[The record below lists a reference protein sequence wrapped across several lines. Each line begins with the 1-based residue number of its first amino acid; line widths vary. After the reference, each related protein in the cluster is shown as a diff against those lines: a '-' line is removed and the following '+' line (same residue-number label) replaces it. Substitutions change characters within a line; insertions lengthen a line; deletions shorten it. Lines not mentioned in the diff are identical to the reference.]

1 MSRAYAPR
9 SLRALRLWPRY
20 LYGKEAAGL
29 GRLLT
34 CWKHRFYPDRAFI
47 YDFETWRPEQ
57 YLPDAVHR
65 APDVTDAGYGARTDD
80 KVIFFLQMRAIGA
93 PTPEVVAENVG
104 GRLIYYAAPADYDAL
119 LAARGELVVKPRNG
133 MQGSGVRIVRPGD
146 DDRRPRPN
154 EFASIK
160 VVQHPYAAAIY
171 PHSVNTVR
179 VVTAWDAE
187 ADDFFVM
194 AAAHR
199 FGTATS
205 GRVDNW
211 SAGGVASGVDL
222 ETGRLAPA
230 IRQVNFDRDRTWW
243 RRHPD
248 TGAPIEGV
256 EIPHFAR
263 MCGEL
268 LELCRRFPQIFVG
281 WDVVI
286 TEDGWTVLE
295 ANRFPAL
302 NLFQLHRPLLADPRA
317 EAFFRREK
325 MI

>member
-1 MSRAYAPR
+1 MSRGYAPR
-9 SLRALRLWPRY
+9 SLRSLRKWPRH

-29 GRLLT
+29 GRLMT
-34 CWKHRFYPDRAFI
+34 CWRHRLYPDRAFV
-47 YDFETWRPEQ
+47 YDFETWRPDQ
-57 YLPDAVHR
+57 YLPDGVRR
-65 APDVTDAGYGARTDD
+65 APDVADASYGHRTDD
-80 KVIFFLQMRAIGA
+80 KVVFFLQMRAIGA

-104 GRLIYYAAPADYDAL
+104 GRLIFYAAPHDYEAL
-119 LAARGELVVKPRNG
+119 LAGRGELVIKPRNG
-133 MQGSGVRIVRPGD
+133 MQGGGVRIVKPGD
-146 DDRRPRPN
+146 ADRLPRSN

-171 PHSVNTVR
+171 PHAVNTVR
-179 VVTAWDAE
+179 LVTAWDAD
-187 ADDFFVM
+187 AGAFFVM

-199 FGTATS
+199 FGTSTS

-211 SAGGVASGVDL
+211 SAGGVAAGVNL
-222 ETGRLAPA
+222 ETGALAPA
-230 IRQVNFDRDRTWW
+230 IRQVNFDRARTWW
-243 RRHPD
+243 PRHPD

-256 EIPHFAR
+256 VIPHFER
-263 MCGEL
+263 MRSEL
-268 LELCRRFPQIFVG
+268 LQLCRHFPQIFVG

-286 TEDGWTVLE
+286 TEAGWTVLE

-302 NLFQLHRPLLADPRA
+302 NLFQLHRPLLVDPRT